1 MDQRYYWI
9 KLNTN
14 FFSDNEAI
22 DYLMSQRNGSQYVTL
37 YLMLCLMSAN
47 RNGELT
53 YTVGEVLVPYD
64 VDKIVR
70 DCKYFSRD
78 TVILAL
84 ELFRKLNLLYIAEN
98 GVYRLAMVEKMIG
111 SESKSTERVRQYRE
125 RKALQ
130 CNTNVTESNV
140 TETLQNVTQPL
151 HCSLRDKRLDIRESK
166 SNKSIEEEVVKYSA
180 HARETTASTAICLPV
195 SAAYVVELDSYFL
208 AQLKEMYPKIDTKK
222 ELAEIELKLVA
233 SNYPCK
239 DQTALQKYVLA
250 WFRNKATDLAEQ
262 SSGIMND
269 TYDASA
275 LNEKIRN
282 INYDDV

>member
-1 MDQRYYWI
+1 MEQRYYWI
-9 KLNTN
+9 KLNTT

-84 ELFRKLNLLYIAEN
+84 ELFRKLNLLYVADN

-166 SNKSIEEEVVKYSA
+166 SNKSIEEEVVEYSA
-180 HARETTASTAICLPV
+180 HARETTTATAIYLPISESKKV
-195 SAAYVVELDSYFL
+195 SLDEYFV
-208 AQLKEMYPKIDTKK
+208 AQLSEAYPQIKLAD
-222 ELAEIELKLVA
+222 ELPEIGMKLIA

-239 DQTALQKYVLA
+239 DQTALQRYVLA
-250 WFRNKATDLAEQ
+250 WFKNKAIDLAERNA
-262 SSGIMND
+262 GIMSNA
-269 TYDASA
+269 YDASA
-275 LNEKIRN
+275 LNEKILN
-282 INYDDV
+282 LTPEDI